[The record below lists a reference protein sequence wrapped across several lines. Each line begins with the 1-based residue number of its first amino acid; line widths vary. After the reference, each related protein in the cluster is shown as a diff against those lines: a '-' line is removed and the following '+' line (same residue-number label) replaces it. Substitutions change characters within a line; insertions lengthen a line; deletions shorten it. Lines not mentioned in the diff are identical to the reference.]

1 MTSSCFCNVRNKVV
15 LMCWKFRRMLSSKCQ
30 VMLLPSGLLLVAE
43 GVEAPSGMRLSVSVA
58 KESQFFGFA
67 GADGGAAVG
76 VGGNAFFCE
85 FGIPSIQCCGNVCFA
100 VLIRNLV
107 VH

>member
-1 MTSSCFCNVRNKVV
+1 
-15 LMCWKFRRMLSSKCQ
+15 MLSSKCQ

-43 GVEAPSGMRLSVSVA
+43 VVEAPSGMRLSVSVA

-76 VGGNAFFCE
+76 VGGNAFFLSLE
-85 FGIPSIQCCGNVCFA
+85 FQVSSAVAMCVLQC
-100 VLIRNLV
+100 
-107 VH
+107 

>member
-1 MTSSCFCNVRNKVV
+1 MV
-15 LMCWKFRRMLSSKCQ
+15 
-30 VMLLPSGLLLVAE
+30 VAE
-43 GVEAPSGMRLSVSVA
+43 VVEAQISGMRLSVSVA

-76 VGGNAFFCE
+76 VGGNAFFE
-85 FGIPSIQCCGNVCFA
+85 FGISRIQCCGNVCFA

>member
-1 MTSSCFCNVRNKVV
+1 MAGQQ
-15 LMCWKFRRMLSSKCQ
+15 LELEAMLS
-30 VMLLPSGLLLVAE
+30 
-43 GVEAPSGMRLSVSVA
+43 
-58 KESQFFGFA
+58 
-67 GADGGAAVG
+67 
-76 VGGNAFFCE
+76 CE

>member
-1 MTSSCFCNVRNKVV
+1 
-15 LMCWKFRRMLSSKCQ
+15 MLSSKCQ

-43 GVEAPSGMRLSVSVA
+43 VVEAPSGMRLSVSVA

-76 VGGNAFFCE
+76 VGGNAFFVSLE
-85 FGIPSIQCCGNVCFA
+85 FQVSSAVAMCVLQC
-100 VLIRNLV
+100 
-107 VH
+107 